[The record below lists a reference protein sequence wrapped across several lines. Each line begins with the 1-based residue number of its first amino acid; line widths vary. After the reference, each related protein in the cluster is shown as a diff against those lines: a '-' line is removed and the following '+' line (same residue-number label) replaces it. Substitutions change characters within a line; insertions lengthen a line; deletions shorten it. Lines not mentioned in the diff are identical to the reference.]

1 MKNIDE
7 IVMDSER
14 KLRNSMNIDDA
25 RIVFN
30 NMNNTMSY
38 FNDNLEKIT
47 VPHNLGIVVNKNKK
61 KNLIML
67 F

>member
-1 MKNIDE
+1 
-7 IVMDSER
+7 MDSER

-38 FNDNLEKIT
+38 FNENLEKIT
-47 VPHNLGIVVNKNKK
+47 VPHNLGIVVSKK
-61 KNLIML
+61 KK
-67 F
+67 